1 MSRNKESWAYN
12 ENEQVWV
19 GKYQNSQNISHWH
32 NDCELIYVLQ
42 GKINIMHNKNNYI
55 LDEGQSFFIES
66 KKIHN
71 MHAEY
76 ENTIIM
82 IIVFDNAIVKNIIGE
97 YELESPILS
106 YDYNIP
112 IIYNNLYQELTNK
125 PFLYEA
131 KTKNTIKDLIV
142 EIMRNE
148 KITIKKKE
156 KKINEDLM
164 KLLDDIDTNYIEYTL
179 SKASNQMGMN
189 ESYFSRF
196 FHNSVGISFSK
207 YINCVK
213 IENSVKLIHE
223 KNYTITEISLMCGFQ
238 TIRNFN
244 RIFKEYTGFCPS
256 QIPSNYNFNGIK
268 FHTNT
273 NIINP
278 TLSACKL
285 IEYSSPRK

>member
-1 MSRNKESWAYN
+1 MSRNKESWSYN
-12 ENEQVWV
+12 NNEQVWV

-32 NDCELIYVLQ
+32 TDCELIYVCR
-42 GKINIMHNKNNYI
+42 GKINIMHNKNNYS
-55 LDEGQSFFIES
+55 LTQGESFFIES

-71 MHAEY
+71 MHAEF

-82 IIVFDNAIVKNIIGE
+82 IIVFDYNLVKSIMEE

-106 YDYNIP
+106 YNYNIES
-112 IIYNNLYQELTNK
+112 IYNELYKELTLK
-125 PFLYEA
+125 PFLYES
-131 KTKNTIKDLIV
+131 KTKNIIKDLVIN
-142 EIMRNE
+142 IMRNE
-148 KITIKKKE
+148 KVKNKQKE

-164 KLLDDIDTNYIEYTL
+164 KLLDDIDTNYSDYTL
-179 SKASNQMGMN
+179 NKASNLMGMN
-189 ESYFSRF
+189 KSYFSRF

-213 IENSVKLIHE
+213 VENSVKLINE
-223 KNYTITEISLMCGFQ
+223 KKYTMTEISSICGFQ